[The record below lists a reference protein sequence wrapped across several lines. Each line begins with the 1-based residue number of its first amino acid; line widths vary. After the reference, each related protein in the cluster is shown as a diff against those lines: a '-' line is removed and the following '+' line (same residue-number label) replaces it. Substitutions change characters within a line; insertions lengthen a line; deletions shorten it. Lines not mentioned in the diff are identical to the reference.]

1 MKFKPSIS
9 ISALLLC
16 SLLAPFAYAETPTAN
31 LVGIRQTKE
40 RIDVTLNLS
49 GAGEF
54 AVDAGEVAKIAKAA
68 IVSAGVKLADGNEAP
83 SVMVLIHGKT
93 SGVTFEYTVEL
104 AVTASVVSPFAKD
117 HTIHAIIWRDSA
129 VGDFPMSWDSQSK
142 KFLKPSGP
150 MNERVY
156 DSLREVAIRLTSALK
171 AAETMK

>member
-1 MKFKPSIS
+1 MNYKSFIPL
-9 ISALLLC
+9 SALLLC

-93 SGVTFEYTVEL
+93 SGVSFEYTVEL

-129 VGDFPMSWDSQSK
+129 VGYFPISWDSQSK